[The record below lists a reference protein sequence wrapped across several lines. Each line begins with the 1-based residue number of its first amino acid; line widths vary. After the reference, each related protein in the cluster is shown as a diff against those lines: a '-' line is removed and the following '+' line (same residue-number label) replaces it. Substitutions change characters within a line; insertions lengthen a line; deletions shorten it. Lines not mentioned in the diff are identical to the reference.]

1 MHRNL
6 THQNAAANLSAAG
19 ACAIFRASP
28 QTESKAVI
36 EVGAYKV
43 AEPDGI
49 ETPAMLVFADQL
61 DHNIKAVGE
70 LAGGSEHLFVHV
82 KTHKSIDVTR
92 KQLASGVAGFK
103 CATLKELEMTLD
115 AGAREAILSYPLV
128 QKSKVLRFA
137 ELAQT
142 CPEQSRRG
150 EATVSA
156 IASAPAHMQVLGDV
170 AQERQQTLRVMIDLN
185 VGMFRTG
192 APLDA
197 AIDLYRQV
205 AQHPH
210 LSPGG
215 LHLYDGHETIS
226 EPVAR
231 QAAAERHIC
240 DAQRLKAALEGE
252 GLAVP
257 RVVGGGS
264 FSSLYYARAEG
275 MHGSPGT
282 CVYWD
287 AGYGSKMAE
296 LPFKWAALVLTQ
308 VIDRYPEHQTLTTDL
323 GTKAISDDGPLP
335 TRAKL
340 LQNPKAELTRQ
351 NEEHGVF
358 SWSGPQPEV
367 GDYLLAVPWHVCP
380 TTIRYPGVHVIDA
393 EGQVADYYLHSA
405 RDRDR

>member
-1 MHRNL
+1 M
-6 THQNAAANLSAAG
+6 
-19 ACAIFRASP
+19 
-28 QTESKAVI
+28 V
-36 EVGAYKV
+36 
-43 AEPDGI
+43 
-49 ETPAMLVFADQL
+49 
-61 DHNIKAVGE
+61 
-70 LAGGSEHLFVHV
+70 
-82 KTHKSIDVTR
+82 
-92 KQLASGVAGFK
+92 
-103 CATLKELEMTLD
+103 LD
-115 AGAREAILSYPLV
+115 AGAQEAILSYPLV

-142 CPEQSRRG
+142 

-156 IASAPAHMQVLGDV
+156 IASAPAHVQVLGDV

-192 APLDA
+192 VPLDR

-215 LHLYDGHETIS
+215 LHLYDGHDNLS
-226 EPVAR
+226 EPKAR
-231 QAAAERHIC
+231 QAAAERHIR
-240 DAQRLKAALEGE
+240 DIQRLKAALEGE

-257 RVVGGGS
+257 WVGGGGS
-264 FSSLYYARAEG
+264 FSSLYYARTEG
-275 MHGSPGT
+275 MYGSPGT

-323 GTKAISDDGPLP
+323 GTKAISDDGPLA

-340 LQNPKAELTRQ
+340 LQNPAGRADQAKRGTRRLRLVRSSARSRRLTSSPCLGTCVRRR
-351 NEEHGVF
+351 F
-358 SWSGPQPEV
+358 
-367 GDYLLAVPWHVCP
+367 A
-380 TTIRYPGVHVIDA
+380 IRAHTSSTVT
-393 EGQVADYYLHSA
+393 GQVADYYLHSA
-405 RDRDR
+405 RDRD

>member
-1 MHRNL
+1 M
-6 THQNAAANLSAAG
+6 
-19 ACAIFRASP
+19 
-28 QTESKAVI
+28 I
-36 EVGAYKV
+36 EVGEYKV
-43 AEPDGI
+43 AEPDDI

-61 DHNIKAVGE
+61 DRNIKTVGE
-70 LAGGSEHLFVHV
+70 LVGGSEHLFVHV

-103 CATLKELEMTLD
+103 CATLKELEMALD
-115 AGAREAILSYPLV
+115 AGAQEAILSYPLV

-137 ELAQT
+137 ALAQ
-142 CPEQSRRG
+142 R
-150 EATVSA
+150 EAIVSA
-156 IASAPAHMQVLGDV
+156 IASAPAHVQVLGAV

-205 AQHPH
+205 AEHPH

-226 EPVAR
+226 EPQAR
-231 QAAAERHIC
+231 QAAAEQHIR

-264 FSSLYYARAEG
+264 FSSLYYARTEG

-308 VIDRYPEHQTLTTDL
+308 VIDRYPEHQTITTDL

-335 TRAKL
+335 SRAKL
-340 LQNPKAELTRQ
+340 LQNTAAELLRQ

-358 SWSGPQPEV
+358 SWSDSQPEV
-367 GDYLLAVPWHVCP
+367 GTYLLAVPWHVCP
-380 TTIRYPGVHVIDA
+380 TTIRYPGVHVIDGR
-393 EGQVADYYLHSA
+393 GQVADYYLHSA
-405 RDRDR
+405 RDRA

>member
-1 MHRNL
+1 M
-6 THQNAAANLSAAG
+6 
-19 ACAIFRASP
+19 
-28 QTESKAVI
+28 I
-36 EVGAYKV
+36 EVGEYKV

-115 AGAREAILSYPLV
+115 AGAQEAILSYPLV
-128 QKSKVLRFA
+128 QKSKVQRFA
-137 ELAQT
+137 KLAQ
-142 CPEQSRRG
+142 R

-156 IASAPAHMQVLGDV
+156 IASAPAHVQVLGDV

-192 APLDA
+192 VPLDA

-215 LHLYDGHETIS
+215 LHLYDGHDNLS
-226 EPVAR
+226 EPNAR
-231 QAAAERHIC
+231 QAAAERHIR
-240 DAQRLKAALEGE
+240 DAQRLKAALESE
-252 GLAVP
+252 GWAVP

-264 FSSLYYARAEG
+264 FSSLYYARTEG
-275 MHGSPGT
+275 MYGSPGT

-323 GTKAISDDGPLP
+323 GTKAISDDGPLA

-358 SWSGPQPEV
+358 AWSGPQPEV

-380 TTIRYPGVHVIDA
+380 TTIRYPGAHVIDGH
-393 EGQVADYYLHSA
+393 GQVADYYLHSA
-405 RDRDR
+405 RDRH

>member
-1 MHRNL
+1 M
-6 THQNAAANLSAAG
+6 
-19 ACAIFRASP
+19 
-28 QTESKAVI
+28 I
-36 EVGAYKV
+36 EIGAYKV

-82 KTHKSIDVTR
+82 KTHKSIDIAR
-92 KQLASGVAGFK
+92 KQLTSGVAGFK

-115 AGAREAILSYPLV
+115 AGAQEAILSYPLV
-128 QKSKVLRFA
+128 QKSKVQRFA
-137 ELAQT
+137 ALAQ
-142 CPEQSRRG
+142 R

-156 IASAPAHMQVLGDV
+156 IASAPVHVQVLGDA

-192 APLDA
+192 VPLDA

-215 LHLYDGHETIS
+215 LHLYDGHDNLS
-226 EPVAR
+226 EPKAR
-231 QAAAERHIC
+231 QAAAERHIR

-264 FSSLYYARAEG
+264 FSSLYYARTEG

-323 GTKAISDDGPLP
+323 GTKAISDDGPLA

-367 GDYLLAVPWHVCP
+367 GAYLLAVPWHVCP
-380 TTIRYPGVHVIDA
+380 TTIRYPGVHVIDGR
-393 EGQVADYYLHSA
+393 GQVADYYLHSA
-405 RDRDR
+405 RDRV